1 MKELPKFYNSKDE
14 TLQELK
20 GLLSRGVKD
29 RKSNFHYTT
38 LCTTNE
44 KHEPQGRTV
53 VLRGFDSEVYSLFVH
68 SDYRAKKIDEINKNK
83 NVSLVFYDD
92 KKKIQIRL
100 RGNAFVEQSKKQ
112 SWEKLSLWSRRCYLS
127 SDSPG
132 IEKNQPSSGFSDKF
146 SKDAPTLEESETG
159 IKNFSVISILINE
172 IEWLYLASQG
182 HRRILFQIIRS
193 NDKIKINSKWLVP

>member
-146 SKDAPTLEESETG
+146 SKEIGCAMYCISKF
-159 IKNFSVISILINE
+159 IKFGNKLQSIIL
-172 IEWLYLASQG
+172 LYRL
-182 HRRILFQIIRS
+182 
-193 NDKIKINSKWLVP
+193 